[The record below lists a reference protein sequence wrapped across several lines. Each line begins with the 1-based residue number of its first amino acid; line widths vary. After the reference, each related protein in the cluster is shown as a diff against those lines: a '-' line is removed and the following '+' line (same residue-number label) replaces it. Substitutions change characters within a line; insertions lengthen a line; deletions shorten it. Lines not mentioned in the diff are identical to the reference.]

1 MYNTIQSLLSCFFLL
16 IGFLIL
22 CKHRY
27 SLRRML
33 ISSAAILFLCFG
45 LYVLGL
51 RLGLKTPAAAAICLT
66 IPSFLLC
73 GQLSGYRDFRYVF
86 TFCSAD
92 LFGIVI
98 MGLCNAFNMVM
109 NFDVEDN
116 RLVAI
121 EYLLMFSVLYIFF
134 WRVRKEYLEIQE
146 TQKKGWGSLALL
158 SVTLYAMIYVLM
170 GYPAPIRERKEY
182 LPVFTFVLIAISLTY
197 IVIFQFIQKMKQ
209 QFEAEE
215 IKQRLHT
222 EQKEKELYSQMAY
235 VDYMTKMKNRAY
247 LAKRE
252 QEFQADWEKVLPLT
266 CITLDIN
273 NLKQINDNKGHAA
286 GDSVILR
293 VAGILKKVFPGTED
307 IYRLGGD
314 EFLVLLLGQA
324 SWKASVASIVL
335 ELERNNA
342 ENEIQITAA
351 VGAFVQR
358 EKGLESFTSSMKRAD
373 EYMYEDKRKYKER
386 YHDAENKSHL

>member
-1 MYNTIQSLLSCFFLL
+1 MS
-16 IGFLIL
+16 
-22 CKHRY
+22 
-27 SLRRML
+27 
-33 ISSAAILFLCFG
+33 
-45 LYVLGL
+45 
-51 RLGLKTPAAAAICLT
+51 
-66 IPSFLLC
+66 
-73 GQLSGYRDFRYVF
+73 
-86 TFCSAD
+86 
-92 LFGIVI
+92 
-98 MGLCNAFNMVM
+98 
-109 NFDVEDN
+109 
-116 RLVAI
+116 
-121 EYLLMFSVLYIFF
+121 
-134 WRVRKEYLEIQE
+134 
-146 TQKKGWGSLALL
+146 
-158 SVTLYAMIYVLM
+158 
-170 GYPAPIRERKEY
+170 
-182 LPVFTFVLIAISLTY
+182 
-197 IVIFQFIQKMKQ
+197 
-209 QFEAEE
+209 
-215 IKQRLHT
+215 
-222 EQKEKELYSQMAY
+222 Y